1 MPFEIIF
8 DVILAG
14 LLIAVI
20 AAAYILNGRLEK
32 LRRGQEE
39 MAGLVNRL
47 DQVTTAAQMSVDEL
61 KALGA
66 STQRELNAAIAKAR
80 GVGDELSLITEA
92 GDNLAGR
99 LEAKLSSAAADA
111 RNMKTSSDILG
122 SAADDIYQNDEH
134 APVRD
139 ALKQAR

>member
-1 MPFEIIF
+1 M
-8 DVILAG
+8 
-14 LLIAVI
+14 
-20 AAAYILNGRLEK
+20 
-32 LRRGQEE
+32 
-39 MAGLVNRL
+39 
-47 DQVTTAAQMSVDEL
+47 
-61 KALGA
+61 GA

-134 APVRD
+134 AQVRE